1 MKKIILLF
9 PLLLTGCLG
18 NPFLESKLEGK
29 KGMTKSQ
36 LIKDFGIPDREYK
49 GEDFEIL
56 EYNQSTISSRKTTE
70 YVPVYQNKGL
80 YTQQYQLE
88 IPQNKMQE
96 WHCKIE
102 FRLIDGVVKNYRY
115 SGNNC

>member
-1 MKKIILLF
+1 MKKLIILI

-18 NPFLESKLEGK
+18 NPFLEKKLEAK
-29 KGMTKSQ
+29 KGLTKSQ
-36 LIKDFGIPDREYK
+36 LISDFGIPDREYK
-49 GEDFEIL
+49 ADDFEIL
-56 EYNQSTISSRKTTE
+56 EYNQSTISSRNTSDYITG
-70 YVPVYQNKGL
+70 YQNKGL
-80 YTQQYQLE
+80 YSQQYQIE
-88 IPQNKMQE
+88 VPEKKIQQ